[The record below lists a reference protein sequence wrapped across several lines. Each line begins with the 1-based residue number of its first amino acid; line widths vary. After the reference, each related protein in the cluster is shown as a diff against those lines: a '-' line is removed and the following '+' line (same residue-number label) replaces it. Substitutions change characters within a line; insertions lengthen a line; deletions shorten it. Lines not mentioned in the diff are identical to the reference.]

1 MYEFEKKYYIIL
13 GRCYASDISD
23 YLLRRILLETPGV
36 DQPVKAGYLRMYAPP
51 GTEGSLYGLYSA
63 TSETSA
69 GETFFSREKNYH
81 LLSYMNNLFVI

>member
-1 MYEFEKKYYIIL
+1 MYGFDEKYYIIL

-23 YLLRRILLETPGV
+23 FLLRRILLETPGV
-36 DQPVKAGYLRMYAPP
+36 DQPVKAGYLRMYVPP

-69 GETFFSREKNYH
+69 GETPFSRRKETPNII
-81 LLSYMNNLFVI
+81 SYDT